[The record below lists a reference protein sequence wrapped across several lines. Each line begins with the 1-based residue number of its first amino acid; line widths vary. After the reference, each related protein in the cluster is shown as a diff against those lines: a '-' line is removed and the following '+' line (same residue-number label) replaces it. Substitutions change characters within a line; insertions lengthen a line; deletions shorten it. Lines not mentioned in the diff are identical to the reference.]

1 MPNKTG
7 GAVMPNDI
15 RRSGSCLC
23 GGIQFSV
30 TGDPF
35 RVGLCH
41 CKDCRKASGS
51 TFSAF
56 AVWPLEA
63 FETAGI
69 VSSYGDRSFCPT
81 CGGRVPL
88 VRENEVEVTIGSL
101 DEVPTEGLEPSYELW
116 VNRREHWL
124 QPLPGARQFEHDRV
138 EDEAKNDGL
147 TADLISD
154 GTDTLASN
162 LPQRKSA

>member
-1 MPNKTG
+1 
-7 GAVMPNDI
+7 MPNDT

-35 RVGLCH
+35 RIGLCH

-63 FETAGI
+63 FETTGI

-101 DEVPTEGLEPSYELW
+101 DEVPTEALEPSYELW
-116 VNRREHWL
+116 INRREHWL

-138 EDEAKNDGL
+138 EDGPTNDGL
-147 TADLISD
+147 AAEPVSEGAETPLSH
-154 GTDTLASN
+154 LSR
-162 LPQRKSA
+162 RKSA